1 MLQITGNIA
10 SDILFMQ
17 AFTVLDALLWKNF
30 TTEADIL
37 AVSIAVVY
45 LYYAVFLDEICPN
58 QSFLGKLNT

>member
-1 MLQITGNIA
+1 
-10 SDILFMQ
+10 MQ
-17 AFTVLDALLWKNF
+17 AFTVLGALFWKNF

-45 LYYAVFLDEICPN
+45 LYYTVFLDEICPN